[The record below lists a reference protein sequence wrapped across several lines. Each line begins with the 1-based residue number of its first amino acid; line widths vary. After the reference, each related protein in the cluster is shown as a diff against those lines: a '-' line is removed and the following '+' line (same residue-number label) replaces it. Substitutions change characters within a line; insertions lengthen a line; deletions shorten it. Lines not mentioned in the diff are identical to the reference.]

1 MKDILIWQIDSSIIN
16 KIDIMAKKKGLSRND
31 FIVSYLNHIAEI
43 DTLFCVFNRYEI
55 LLKRVEESLEQN
67 REIIERINF

>member
-1 MKDILIWQIDSSIIN
+1 MKNILIKRIDSLTVDN
-16 KIDIMAKKKGLSRND
+16 IDNLAKKKGLSRNE

-55 LLKRVEESLEQN
+55 LLKRVEQSLEEN
-67 REIIERINF
+67 KKIIERINF